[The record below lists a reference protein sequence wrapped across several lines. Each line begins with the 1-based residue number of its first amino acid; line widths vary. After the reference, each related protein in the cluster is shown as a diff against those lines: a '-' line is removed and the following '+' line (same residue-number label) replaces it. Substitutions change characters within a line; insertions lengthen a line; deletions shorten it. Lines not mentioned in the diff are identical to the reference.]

1 MLEGIQRKQAKE
13 PDMIKTPED
22 YLRMKDV
29 VKEGARAQKTLNEF
43 EKRVPSIILERTGL
57 NVAVFDE
64 EFEFP
69 GQAKVEIGMLGD
81 TARGHCLY
89 VSGSGHVMY
98 LKGEDLEK
106 FFQVHNEHTELEE
119 HFKALRKTL
128 YLKIAAVFDGYP
140 DMGGGV
146 SYDQLTVDYKFGPH
160 TVRLQVVAGKVLC
173 TIEKEVTVA
182 TREVTKLTL
191 DAHQLENI
199 DHFLEKYI

>member
-1 MLEGIQRKQAKE
+1 MHGAR
-13 PDMIKTPED
+13 PMIKTPED
-22 YLRMKDV
+22 YLQLIAV
-29 VKEGARAQKTLNEF
+29 VKEGARAQKTLTEF
-43 EKRVPSIILERTGL
+43 EKRVPSIILERTGI

-98 LKGEDLEK
+98 LKGENLEK
-106 FFQVHNEHTELEE
+106 FFQVYNEHTELEE

-128 YLKIAAVFDGYP
+128 YPKIAAAFDGYP

-173 TIEKEVTVA
+173 TIEKEISVA
-182 TREVTKLTL
+182 TREVTNLTL
-191 DAHQLENI
+191 DGDQLENI
-199 DHFLEKYI
+199 DHVITEYLR

>member
-1 MLEGIQRKQAKE
+1 
-13 PDMIKTPED
+13 MIKTPED
-22 YLRMKDV
+22 YLQLIAV

-43 EKRVPSIILERTGL
+43 EKRVPSVILERTGI

-89 VSGSGHVMY
+89 VSGSGHDMY

-106 FFQVHNEHTELEE
+106 FFQVYNEHTELEE
-119 HFKALRKTL
+119 HFKALGEPL
-128 YLKIAAVFDGYP
+128 YLKIAAVFDGHS
-140 DMGGGV
+140 DMSEV
-146 SYDQLTVDYKFGPH
+146 SYDQLTVNYRFGPH

-173 TIEKEVTVA
+173 TIEKEITVA

-191 DAHQLENI
+191 DGDQLETI
-199 DHFLEKYI
+199 DQLISETLGL